1 MKKVFAVLAVLLAL
15 GCLAIP
21 AMAHVSDSSVVLP
34 LTGQYKIEVET
45 ESLGGDSWVFR
56 YIITNLTEEG
66 YYSDIGGLPV
76 WCNGIDYTG
85 LDGFF
90 IRVPHGATISNVQ
103 VPAVF
108 TPPQDA
114 GNYWSYDGP
123 RPDDDT
129 YDWISIWGNGAY
141 SIYPK
146 GYSLT
151 FSFQIDNVQVG
162 TNEARLTTYYLDHWM
177 RYGMGEPDKLF
188 SCYTTQIISPV
199 PIGPPQQQIDNI
211 QDVFDASVASE
222 TLLGNG
228 PTATSSNGKL
238 KALRNMLER
247 AEYLVDSGLITEACQ
262 QLQDAY
268 KKTDDNPKPPDLVTG
283 DAAATLATQIQ
294 NLINSLGCP

>member
-1 MKKVFAVLAVLLAL
+1 MKKVFAVLAVLLVL

-21 AMAHVSDSSVVLP
+21 AMAHETNLDLQP
-34 LTGQYKIEVET
+34 LAGQYSIEVQT
-45 ESLGGDSWVFR
+45 ENLGGDSWVFT

-66 YYSDIGGLPV
+66 DYSDIGGLPG

-108 TPPQDA
+108 TPPEDA

-123 RPDDDT
+123 RPADDT

-141 SIYPK
+141 SIHPK

-162 TNEARLTTYYLDHWM
+162 TNNAQLSTFFLDHWI
-177 RYGMGEPDKLF
+177 RYENQPDKLF
-188 SCYTTQIISPV
+188 SCYVAQIISPV

-211 QDVFDASVASE
+211 QDVFDSAVTSE

-228 PTATSSNGKL
+228 PTTTSSDGKL

-247 AEYLVDSGLITEACQ
+247 AEYLIDNGFIAEACQ

-268 KKTDDNPKPPDLVTG
+268 KKTDSNPKPPDLVTG
-283 DAAATLATQIQ
+283 TAAATLATQIQ
-294 NLINSLGCP
+294 NLRNSLGCP

>member
-1 MKKVFAVLAVLLAL
+1 MKRIIPVLAVMLVL
-15 GCLAIP
+15 GFIATP
-21 AMAHVSDSSVVLP
+21 ATAHVSDANVLLP
-34 LTGQYKIEVET
+34 LGGQYSIEVQT
-45 ESLGGDSWVFR
+45 ENLGGDSWIFR

-66 YYSDIGGLPV
+66 NYSDLGGLPA
-76 WCNGIDYTG
+76 WCNGTDYTG

-90 IRVPHGATISNVQ
+90 IKVPHGATISNVQ
-103 VPAVF
+103 LPAVF

-123 RPDDDT
+123 RAADGT

-146 GYSLT
+146 GHSLT

-177 RYGMGEPDKLF
+177 RYGMDPNKLF
-188 SCYTTQIISPV
+188 SCYTTQITSPV
-199 PIGPPQQQIDNI
+199 PTAELRIDNI
-211 QDVFDASVASE
+211 QDVFDSAVTSG
-222 TLLGNG
+222 TLTGNG
-228 PTATSSNGKL
+228 PTATSSDGKL

-247 AEYLVDSGLITEACQ
+247 AEYLIDNGFFAQACQ

-268 KKTDDNPKPPDLVTG
+268 KKTDGNLKPPDLVTG
-283 DAAATLATQIQ
+283 TAVATLAAQIQ

>member
-1 MKKVFAVLAVLLAL
+1 MKKVFAILAVLLVL

-21 AMAHVSDSSVVLP
+21 AMAHVSDSSVLLP
-34 LTGQYKIEVET
+34 LEGQYSIEVQT
-45 ESLGGDSWVFR
+45 ESLGGDSWVFT

-66 YYSDIGGLPV
+66 DYSDIGGLPG

-90 IRVPHGATISNVQ
+90 IRVPHGATISNIQ

-108 TPPQDA
+108 TPPEDA
-114 GNYWSYDGP
+114 GDYWSYDGP

-146 GYSLT
+146 GHSLT

-177 RYGMGEPDKLF
+177 RYGMDPSKLF
-188 SCYTTQIISPV
+188 SSYTTQIISPV
-199 PIGPPQQQIDNI
+199 PTAKLRIDNI
-211 QDVFDASVASE
+211 QDVFDSAVTSG
-222 TLLGNG
+222 TLTGNG

-238 KALRNMLER
+238 KALRNMLEP
-247 AEYLVDSGLITEACQ
+247 AEYLIDNGLIAEACQ
-262 QLQDAY
+262 QLRDAY
-268 KKTDDNPKPPDLVTG
+268 KKTDGNPKPPDFVTG
-283 DAAATLATQIQ
+283 DAAATLAAQIQ